1 MLLEQAPT
9 GPYFLGSQFSLADVA
24 IAPFLIRQEATRK
37 GFLNGVEVEAFTKYP
52 RVKEWVEGILSRPSV
67 KASYPGDE
75 YINNATKNR
84 MGISSL

>member
-37 GFLNGVEVEAFTKYP
+37 EFLNGIEIEAFTKYP
-52 RVKEWVEGILSRPSV
+52 RVKEWAEGILSRPSV
-67 KASYPGDE
+67 KDSYPGDE
-75 YINNATKNR
+75 YINGAFKNKW
-84 MGISSL
+84 GISSL